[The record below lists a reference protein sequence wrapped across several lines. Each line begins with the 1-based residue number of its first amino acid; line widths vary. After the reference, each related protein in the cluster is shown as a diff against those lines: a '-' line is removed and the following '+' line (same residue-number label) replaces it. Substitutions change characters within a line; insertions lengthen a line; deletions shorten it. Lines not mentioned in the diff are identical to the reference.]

1 MILVEMMRIAA
12 SIYLNSAP
20 LVYSFSEGSRSQ
32 TTRFLGDR
40 APARCAEMLKN
51 GLCDVALIPVIEYQ
65 RIPDLLIIPHIA
77 VAARRKVA
85 SVLLATQCPI
95 EQVRQ
100 VALDSSSRTSQ
111 ALLRILFKYRYTSKP
126 SFFERT
132 PDPDVNSQNMFE
144 DSDAALII
152 GDPAMRLAA
161 SAGELGLRIYD
172 LAEEWRE
179 LSALPFVFAVWAT
192 REDAVQRFPDL
203 ASIFLDAKAE
213 GLKNVEKIVERY
225 AHSLELP
232 SADLHEYLTENV
244 NFDLDEES
252 IEGMRHFF
260 RLARECGVIESEREL
275 EFC

>member
-1 MILVEMMRIAA
+1 
-12 SIYLNSAP
+12 
-20 LVYSFSEGSRSQ
+20 
-32 TTRFLGDR
+32 
-40 APARCAEMLKN
+40 MLKN
-51 GLCDVALIPVIEYQ
+51 GICDVALIPVIEYQ
-65 RIPDLLIIPHIA
+65 RIPDLLIIPSMA

-85 SVLLATQCPI
+85 SVLLATRCPI
-95 EQVRQ
+95 EQVRH

-111 ALLRILFKYRYTSKP
+111 ALLRILFKYRYTSEP

-161 SAGELGLRIYD
+161 SAGGLGLRIFD

-179 LSALPFVFAVWAT
+179 LSGLPFVFAVWAT
-192 REDAVQRFPDL
+192 RRDVVQRFPDL

-213 GLKNVEKIVERY
+213 GLKNVDRIVERY
-225 AHSLELP
+225 ATLDLP
-232 SADLHEYLTENV
+232 SADLYEYLTENV

-260 RLARECGVIESEREL
+260 KLARECGVIESEREM